1 MNHTELANIL
11 QVAKATGIPVVLFGE
26 SGIGKTGFCRTLFS
40 EAAILH
46 DQEYE
51 SGGLTLLNS
60 MLRSRSVVVFENLS
74 EANLA
79 KILPM
84 IRNKSLFGD
93 RINATM
99 IFTHETP
106 YAGAGEMIQL
116 PFSIPTPEEWLGWA
130 VDHTIHPIAMRL
142 VAEYNA
148 LERLRPRDLENL
160 SKLLNAGLPD
170 ELIEPLLAP
179 YVQAAPEL
187 LELIQREYSE
197 AIDFESV
204 ISLDN
209 QAFIDRIKQSSAQ
222 NIDRFNT
229 SLLQEIKFDESII
242 SKEKLISYLGA
253 LNTKNGLELLSG
265 LLENEASETYLGE
278 LLNDPSI
285 QRRIDEMVERG

>member
-1 MNHTELANIL
+1 
-11 QVAKATGIPVVLFGE
+11 
-26 SGIGKTGFCRTLFS
+26 
-40 EAAILH
+40 
-46 DQEYE
+46 
-51 SGGLTLLNS
+51 
-60 MLRSRSVVVFENLS
+60 
-74 EANLA
+74 
-79 KILPM
+79 
-84 IRNKSLFGD
+84 
-93 RINATM
+93 
-99 IFTHETP
+99 
-106 YAGAGEMIQL
+106 
-116 PFSIPTPEEWLGWA
+116 
-130 VDHTIHPIAMRL
+130 MRL

-160 SKLLNAGLPD
+160 SRLLNAGLPD

-187 LELIQREYSE
+187 LELIRKEYSE

-265 LLENEASETYLGE
+265 LLENEASEKYLSE